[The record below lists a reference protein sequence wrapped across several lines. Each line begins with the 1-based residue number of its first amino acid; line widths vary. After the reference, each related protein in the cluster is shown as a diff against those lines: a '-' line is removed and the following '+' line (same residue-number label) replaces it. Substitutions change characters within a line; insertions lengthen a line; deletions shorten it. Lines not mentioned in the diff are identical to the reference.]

1 MPHEPSG
8 VHDRDAAID
17 AAFRTHAPDIYRLL
31 YAIVRDR
38 EAAEELTQ
46 ETFMRAYDRYEQFD
60 ETRPIAGWLHGI
72 ATHLALDRLRWWRVR
87 RLLGVR
93 GLREPDLGAGVSP
106 DHAGAVADR
115 EAVAALLDE
124 LPPRSRAVLVL
135 RHAYGYEDHA
145 IARLLGTTPGAVR
158 TLAWRARER
167 LRASVANQGP
177 AEHGSVPPRPLE
189 APGRLRDGRD

>member
-1 MPHEPSG
+1 MPDEPSG
-8 VHDRDAAID
+8 RRDRDAAID

-38 EAAEELTQ
+38 GAAEELTQ
-46 ETFMRAYDRYEQFD
+46 ETFMRAYDRYERFD
-60 ETRPIAGWLHGI
+60 ESRPIAGWLHGI

-93 GLREPDLGAGVSP
+93 ELRERDLSAGLSP

-124 LPPRSRAVLVL
+124 LQPRSRAILVL
-135 RHAYGYEDHA
+135 RYAYGYDDRA
-145 IARLLGTTPGAVR
+145 IAELLGTTPGAVR
-158 TLAWRARER
+158 TQAWRAHER
-167 LRASVANQGP
+167 LRASVANQS
-177 AEHGSVPPRPLE
+177 ASDHGDFPPRPLE